1 MKTQRLE
8 QGSNISSGCPG
19 PRGPGTT
26 HNKIDQGRSLTLRA
40 PQGCLRVWVR
50 RIQPTVREQVNLHR
64 RLGSYPAYLS
74 TPRRP
79 SSHPR
84 GFRLIHLSKSFV
96 VKVLRRLPL
105 KVRQRSTFSRVGPAG
120 RCPAAT
126 GRRNLIVRS
135 ALVNRPP
142 RRFLSNPREAHI
154 DSQRAFRHR
163 VGSTVIRRRKPT
175 GSPLRS
181 YFSKGVAGSNRRP
194 GATNAAVQAPRPLP
208 GRWQE

>member
-8 QGSNISSGCPG
+8 QGTNISSGCPG

-84 GFRLIHLSKSFV
+84 GFRLIHLSKSCV
-96 VKVLRRLPL
+96 TKVLRRQPL
-105 KVRQRSTFSRVGPAG
+105 RVHRRSTFFVPPA
-120 RCPAAT
+120 
-126 GRRNLIVRS
+126 V
-135 ALVNRPP
+135 
-142 RRFLSNPREAHI
+142 EAF
-154 DSQRAFRHR
+154 AF
-163 VGSTVIRRRKPT
+163 PT
-175 GSPLRS
+175 GGGGS
-181 YFSKGVAGSNRRP
+181 YRPFRPCQSAASKIF
-194 GATNAAVQAPRPLP
+194 VQPSRLP
-208 GRWQE
+208 D

>member
-84 GFRLIHLSKSFV
+84 GFRLIHLSKSCV
-96 VKVLRRLPL
+96 TKVLRRQPL
-105 KVRQRSTFSRVGPAG
+105 QVRRRSTFFFPRPSQRSLSRLLSQPGEAD
-120 RCPAAT
+120 
-126 GRRNLIVRS
+126 LIVRS
-135 ALVNRPP
+135 ALVNRPS
-142 RRFLSNPREAHI
+142 RRFLSN
-154 DSQRAFRHR
+154 Q
-163 VGSTVIRRRKPT
+163 T
-175 GSPLRS
+175 
-181 YFSKGVAGSNRRP
+181 
-194 GATNAAVQAPRPLP
+194 
-208 GRWQE
+208 